1 MLCECIVL
9 AQVYN
14 MTNQYIGYNYQL
26 RVILI
31 GDSTV
36 GKTSL
41 LHEFKQ
47 DSTGGLDYS
56 LTLGV
61 DYYAK
66 VLNVG
71 QQIIKLQVWDTA
83 GQERFRSIVRS
94 YFRNAVGGLLI
105 FDTTSRSSFESL
117 DGWLQEAS
125 VSDPSHE
132 LVFILVGNKCDL
144 KESRQ
149 VSKAEGMSYAKQH
162 HMAYIETSAKTG
174 LNVTEAFDSLVR
186 TIMTL
191 IDSSKIQMN
200 RVSWDGVKEG
210 EVIPTSI
217 LTSYSESV
225 VCEVNSS
232 DVTTHNTDE
241 SAKDAP
247 LKKCHC

>member
-1 MLCECIVL
+1 MS
-9 AQVYN
+9 
-14 MTNQYIGYNYQL
+14 NQYIGYNYQL

-47 DSTGGLDYS
+47 DSTGDLDYS

-66 VLNVG
+66 VLNME
-71 QQIIKLQVWDTA
+71 QRIIKLQVWDTA

-94 YFRNAVGGLLI
+94 YFRNAVGGLLV
-105 FDTTSRSSFESL
+105 FDISSRSSFESL

-125 VSDPSHE
+125 LSDPSHE

-149 VSKAEGMSYAKQH
+149 VSKEEAMSYAKQH
-162 HMAYIETSAKTG
+162 GMNYIETSAKTG
-174 LNVTEAFDSLVR
+174 LNVKEAFDMLVQI
-186 TIMTL
+186 IMTL
-191 IDSSKIQMN
+191 IDSSKIQLN

-210 EVIPTSI
+210 EVIPTSV
-217 LTSYSESV
+217 LTSYTESV
-225 VCEVNSS
+225 VCEINSS
-232 DVTTHNTDE
+232 DVTTQNVDESE

-247 LKKCHC
+247 SKKCHCR